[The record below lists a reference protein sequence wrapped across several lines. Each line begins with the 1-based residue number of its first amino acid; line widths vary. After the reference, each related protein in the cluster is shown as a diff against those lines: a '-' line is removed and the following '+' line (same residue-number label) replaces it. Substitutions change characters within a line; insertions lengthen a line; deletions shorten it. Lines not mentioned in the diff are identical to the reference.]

1 VAGHAIATALTLI
14 DGVVVIGGGI
24 AGASKYILPALM
36 KELREDTGMTDG
48 TRFPRLQMKA
58 YNLENP
64 EESKAFLKTADR
76 YVKVPESQKEVAYQ
90 TERRTGVILSR
101 LGASRAIALGAYWL
115 AVSELR
121 KKNN

>member
-1 VAGHAIATALTLI
+1 
-14 DGVVVIGGGI
+14 
-24 AGASKYILPALM
+24 M

-48 TRFPRLQMKA
+48 TRSPTQMKA

-64 EESKAFLKTADR
+64 EESEAFLKTADR
-76 YVKVPESQKEVAYQ
+76 YVKVPGSQKEVAYQ

-115 AVSELR
+115 AVSEI
-121 KKNN
+121 KKEKQLT